1 MWTKGVRS
9 SAPTERVKGRI
20 SRASAVVLVLA
31 AAILGACG
39 GDAPEADVQGGA
51 ATAPASDAPAAVAEP
66 ATEEPATIADIFPD
80 GPGKQLVMNN
90 CASCHEVACAAI
102 GQRPA
107 GRWDELR
114 EAHREHVPSLTEEDL
129 TTTFAY
135 LRDNFGADQPEPE
148 VPARFLQRGCTPF

>member
-1 MWTKGVRS
+1 MWIDEGRD
-9 SAPTERVKGRI
+9 ERVRGRY
-20 SRASAVVLVLA
+20 AQVVPGLLLMATMVLA
-31 AAILGACG
+31 ACG
-39 GDAPEADVQGGA
+39 GDAADTDAGQTA
-51 ATAPASDAPAAVAEP
+51 AAPPMGDAPAAVAEP
-66 ATEEPATIADIFPD
+66 AAEEPATIADIFPE
-80 GPGKQLVMNN
+80 GPGKQLVLNN

-114 EAHREHVPSLTEEDL
+114 EAHREHVPSLSEEEL

-135 LRDNFGADQPEPE
+135 LRDNFGADQPEPN